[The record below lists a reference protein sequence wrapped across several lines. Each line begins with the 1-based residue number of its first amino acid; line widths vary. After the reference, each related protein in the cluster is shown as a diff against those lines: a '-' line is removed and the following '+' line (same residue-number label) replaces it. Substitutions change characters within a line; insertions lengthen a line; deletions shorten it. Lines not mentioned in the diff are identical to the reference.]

1 MPHFHPIALLTSSSA
16 NDVMGESTVI
26 SKTIDALGAV
36 HGPEVT
42 QKGVELFNGI
52 YLGVRVCVCITAVP
66 IAKLFA

>member
-1 MPHFHPIALLTSSSA
+1 
-16 NDVMGESTVI
+16 MGESTVI
-26 SKTIDALGAV
+26 SKTIDALGDV

-42 QKGVELFNGI
+42 QEGLELFNGI